1 MLKLHLS
8 PFNIAY
14 RTAVSVIALD
24 ASSINCLLTDILDS
38 APLKPIVDRP
48 LILFLNSDPLN
59 PMADHFLIFFSEFS
73 SSESW
78 YRSSLDLYLFWI
90 QLLWILF
97 LIISWSCSGNCFTA
111 SIRPTAWFDSLQFLV
126 TLDIINTPIICLPVS
141 SSRPSISILES
152 LLAGCRFWSILLL
165 WVLDGD
171 LPRSPCWRYSL
182 LDFDRAIF
190 SHPPVASFTIV
201 RISDT
206 WEFFLHSCVSFRL
219 VLHGSSNKFASA
231 LRILPFLR
239 SSIVRSCLIPG
250 TVLIVYLTSSFLDID
265 QSILTVP

>member
-48 LILFLNSDPLN
+48 LILFPNSDPLN

-73 SSESW
+73 SSESC

-90 QLLWILF
+90 QLLWILC

-152 LLAGCRFWSILLL
+152 LLAGCLFWSILLL

-190 SHPPVASFTIV
+190 SILQLRLLLSSGFLTLGNSSSILVSPSDLFFTVPAINLLPPWGSCRSCDHRSF
-201 RISDT
+201 D
-206 WEFFLHSCVSFRL
+206 LALYL
-219 VLHGSSNKFASA
+219 VLSWLFTWH
-231 LRILPFLR
+231 LHP
-239 SSIVRSCLIPG
+239 
-250 TVLIVYLTSSFLDID
+250 
-265 QSILTVP
+265 